1 MDEILHQVVDS
12 LSHYLQGFRHTRWL
26 FEISS
31 INSRNEDPD
40 YVSYFNEGLRRLGD
54 SAGWRLP
61 MESCFCSCAL
71 ALAQSMVYVLCH
83 DGKREELGTWDL

>member
-40 YVSYFNEGLRRLGD
+40 YVSYFNEVFADLEFLQAGDYQWSHVSARVRLL
-54 SAGWRLP
+54 WRSLWFT
-61 MESCFCSCAL
+61 CCAMT
-71 ALAQSMVYVLCH
+71 A
-83 DGKREELGTWDL
+83 RE

>member
-40 YVSYFNEGLRRLGD
+40 YVSYFNEVFADLEILQAGD
-54 SAGWRLP
+54 YQWSHVSARVCLLWRSLWFA
-61 MESCFCSCAL
+61 CCAMT
-71 ALAQSMVYVLCH
+71 A
-83 DGKREELGTWDL
+83 RE